1 MTKYLGFLRKICL
14 IYRLKLDFR
23 VKPQST
29 KDGII
34 MYCAEKA
41 DGSKDF
47 ASVTLRNGHLEFR
60 FDTGSGMKH

>member
-1 MTKYLGFLRKICL
+1 M
-14 IYRLKLDFR
+14 IYRLKLEFR

-60 FDTGSGMKH
+60 FDTGSGM